1 MSRRRQ
7 GGKLAP
13 FIAMDR
19 HQHKSAAFAALS
31 AVAQALLVHLTYNY
45 NTKLMNAVW
54 LSTRDGAKKLHVSKG
69 SVANAFRELEHYG
82 FIVKVQGA
90 YLGVSGIGTSAHY
103 RLTSQR
109 YGEVGATRDYEKWND
124 DVYIAQPAG
133 GRNWKTKKQNPVHQ
147 EGQCVH
153 QEGHKGRAGQPQK
166 MEQAS
171 RHFWHILE
179 PKNPPIEGWALYA
192 IILHLEAVSFGEIKR
207 LLVTVSPGLTT

>member
-1 MSRRRQ
+1 MGAQPQHRLRQGYAEAGRAMNRRRQ
-7 GGKLAP
+7 SEKLAP

-54 LSTRDGAKKLHVSKG
+54 LSARDGAKKLHVSKG
-69 SVANAFRELEHYG
+69 SVAKAFRELEHYG

-103 RLTSQR
+103 RLTAQR
-109 YGEVGATRDYEKWND
+109 YGEVGATRDYEKWNG

-153 QEGHKGRAGQPQK
+153 QEGH
-166 MEQAS
+166 
-171 RHFWHILE
+171 I
-179 PKNPPIEGWALYA
+179 
-192 IILHLEAVSFGEIKR
+192 
-207 LLVTVSPGLTT
+207 